1 MASEIYA
8 VGGSA
13 ADRASIQAALA
24 AQPEISVQL
33 FESSTAFLAQAAT
46 LAAGI
51 AVLNV
56 GGDTT
61 ATLTALRSA
70 AHLSPL
76 VIVPSGN
83 ITAALQAM
91 KQGAVDFVEKPF
103 TATHLADV
111 VATILAWADDGDAT
125 TRAEAAETAMS
136 RLSEREKIVLKGLL
150 EDKPAKA
157 ITTALQIS
165 PRTLEIYRASILS
178 SLGVISLA
186 DALRIAFPGKLFA

>member
-1 MASEIYA
+1 MASAIYA

-13 ADRASIQAALA
+13 ADRATIQAAFA

-33 FESSTAFLAQAAT
+33 FESGTAFLAQAET

-51 AVLNV
+51 ALLNV

-70 AHLSPL
+70 ARLSSL

-83 ITAALQAM
+83 IAAALQAM

-111 VATILAWADDGDAT
+111 VAKILAWADDGDAT
-125 TRAEAAETAMS
+125 TRAEAAETAIS

-150 EDKPAKA
+150 EGKPANS

-165 PRTLEIYRASILS
+165 PRTLEIYRANILS

-186 DALRIAFPGKLFA
+186 DALRIAFPGNLFA